1 MQQLMMGNEACAL
14 GAAAAGCN
22 FFAGYPISPSSE
34 IMEWMSRL
42 LPVRGGVFVQMED
55 EIASIGAVIGASWTG
70 AKAMTATSGPG
81 FTLMQENIG
90 YASMTETP
98 CVIID
103 AQRVGPSTGMPTMP
117 AQGDVIQA
125 RYGSHGDRAAIVLTA
140 STVLDT
146 YTMTVEA
153 FNLSERYRQ
162 PVVLLLDAML
172 CHMRE
177 NVTVPDLEVID
188 RARPAS
194 LDGFE
199 PFAGEEFLAF
209 GDGARLIVT
218 GLTHDEAGYQRASN
232 GDTGERMM
240 RRVLH
245 RLERDAE
252 VITHTRQESLEDA
265 TLVLIAYGITARA
278 ARSAVHKLRA
288 EGVSAGLL
296 ELLTLW
302 PFPERL
308 IASVAQRAQ
317 TLLVPEL
324 NLGQVE
330 LLVRAAAGGTP
341 VVALGRMDGSL
352 LKPEEIVAKAHEA
365 LTNAEATT

>member
-14 GAAAAGCN
+14 GAIAAGCN
-22 FFAGYPISPSSE
+22 FYAGYPISPSSE

-42 LPVRGGVFVQMED
+42 LPARGGVFVQMED
-55 EIASIGAVIGASWTG
+55 ELASISALIGASWTG

-98 CVIID
+98 CVIVD
-103 AQRVGPSTGMPTMP
+103 AQRVGPSTGMATMP

-177 NVTVPDLEVID
+177 NVTVPDLQVID
-188 RARPAS
+188 RAKPAS

-199 PFAGEEFLAF
+199 PFAGDEFLAF
-209 GDGARLIVT
+209 GDGARFMVT
-218 GLTHDEAGYQRASN
+218 GLTHNEAGYQRASG

-240 RRVLH
+240 RRVFD
-245 RLERDAE
+245 RLEQDSTL
-252 VITHTRQESLEDA
+252 ITHTRQESLEDA
-265 TLVLIAYGITARA
+265 ILVLIAYGTTARA
-278 ARSAVHKLRA
+278 ARSATRQLRA
-288 EGVSAGLL
+288 EGARVGLL

-330 LLVRAAAGGTP
+330 LLVRAAAGDTP
-341 VVALGRMDGSL
+341 VVPLGRMDGSL
-352 LKPEEIVAKAHEA
+352 LRPEEIVAKAREA
-365 LTNAEATT
+365 LTKAAVTA